1 MEYRIDATHKIL
13 GRLAT
18 EVAVLLRGKNRA
30 DFVPNRAGTARVI
43 VTNTD
48 KIRVT
53 GNKMTQKVYY
63 RHSGYLGNLKSA
75 RLEEMLAK
83 DSRVVIREAVMGM
96 LPKNRL
102 RSQTIKNL
110 ILVKK
115 DLKND

>member
-18 EVAVLLRGKNRA
+18 EVAVLLRGKNHA
-30 DFVPNRAGTARVI
+30 NFVPNRAGSARVI
-43 VTNTD
+43 VVNTD

-53 GNKMTQKVYY
+53 GRKLTQKIYH

-75 RLEEMLAK
+75 RLEEMMAR

-102 RSQTIKNL
+102 RRQVIKHL
-110 ILVKK
+110 ILHKK
-115 DLKND
+115 QAA

>member
-1 MEYRIDATHKIL
+1 M
-13 GRLAT
+13 
-18 EVAVLLRGKNRA
+18 LRGKNRA
-30 DFVPNRAGTARVI
+30 DFEPNRAGTARVI
-43 VTNTD
+43 VVNTD

-53 GNKMTQKVYY
+53 GNKMTQKIYH

-102 RSQTIKNL
+102 RRQVIKHL
-110 ILVKK
+110 TLYKK
-115 DLKND
+115 DAE

>member
-30 DFVPNRAGTARVI
+30 DFVPNRVGTARVI
-43 VTNTD
+43 IVNTD

-53 GNKMTQKVYY
+53 GRKMTQKIYH

-75 RLEEMLAK
+75 RLEEMMAR

-102 RSQTIKNL
+102 RRQVIKH
-110 ILVKK
+110 LVLYK
-115 DLKND
+115 

>member
-18 EVAVLLRGKNRA
+18 EVAILLRGKNRA
-30 DFVPNRAGTARVI
+30 DFLPNRAGTAH
-43 VTNTD
+43 VTVVNTD

-53 GNKMTQKVYY
+53 GRKMTQKIYH

-75 RLEEMLAK
+75 RLEEMMAR
-83 DSRVVIREAVMGM
+83 DSRLVMREAVMGM

-102 RSQTIKNL
+102 RRQVIKRL
-110 ILVKK
+110 ELHKK
-115 DLKND
+115 EAL